1 MRKIFFITLLACV
14 AFASNLHAQTY
25 TLARTFLNPSTD
37 IDDEF
42 GLTTALFGNTLLI
55 GALEDDTFGPNQ
67 GIVYLFETGTGNI
80 IRTFQDPTP
89 NPSDGEVGFGVS
101 IAVNGNNIIIGA
113 HRDDAVDGD
122 DGAVYLF
129 DGLNGS
135 LLRTFNNPASGGVGG
150 GDLFGS
156 SVAFVGNNVLISSP
170 GEDAEGTNAGRVY
183 LFDGA
188 TGTLIHTF
196 INPTPAIHSGFG
208 NRIAVA
214 GSFIVIRAAFN
225 VAASVDAGAVYV
237 FDSSNFALIQTIL
250 NPSSDPE
257 DDFGSFIATDSNNIL
272 VGASGNDTGG
282 TDSGVAYLFD
292 ATTGALL
299 HTFQNPTPAAN
310 DLFGLHGEIFGN
322 KILIGS
328 PRGDT
333 GATDA
338 GAAYLFDS
346 VTGNLIT
353 TFLNP
358 APAFEDLFGR
368 SFAVLNNAIF
378 IGAPGQTQPNAGKV
392 YLFVEQPIVDAGA
405 DKEICFGQSVTIGG
419 NPTATGGTP
428 PYTYSWTPIIG
439 LNDASAANPNASPN
453 STTEYTVQVTD
464 ANGIIATDQVIV
476 TVNPLPAVTFN
487 SVASLC
493 VNVAAVDLTS
503 FVSPTGGT
511 FSGPGITGNTFTPS
525 AAGAGTHMVTYTF
538 ADANNCS
545 NSATQNIVVNALPT
559 VAFNPVGPFCV
570 SAAAVDLTSF
580 VSPTGGTFS
589 GPGIAGNIF
598 TPSAAGV
605 GTHTITYTF
614 ADANNCG
621 NSATQNIVVNAL
633 PTVTFNSVG
642 PFCVNAA
649 AVDLTTFISPAGGTF
664 SGTGIFGNIFSPS
677 AAGVGTH
684 TITYTFAD
692 ANNCSNTATQSIT
705 VSSQASVTFNPVGP
719 FCENAA
725 AVDLTNF
732 VSPTGGTFSGP
743 GITGNVFT
751 PSAAG
756 VGTHTIAYTFADANN
771 CGNSASQNITVHPQ
785 PTVTFNAVGPFCAN
799 TPAVDLSSAVS
810 PAGGTFSGPGIA
822 GSMFNPST
830 AGIGTYVITYT
841 ITNANCGNSASQ
853 NLVVNPV
860 PTANAGLDKAICVGQ
875 SVTIGG
881 NPTATGGMSPY
892 TFSWTP
898 TTGLDNATAAN
909 PTASPTS
916 TIIYTVNIVDANGCT
931 ASDQVT
937 IAAQTP
943 QSAIQDLINEVDALV
958 AAGKLNQGQ
967 GNALKA
973 KLNAAMQQL
982 NKGKTNTAINQLQ
995 AFINQVNA
1003 FINAGILSPADGQAL
1018 IDAAN
1023 NIINCISGLNKAG
1036 ITEQSPTIA
1045 LPQRFALEQN
1055 YPNPFNPETEIRFQL
1070 PEATHV
1076 VVKIFN
1082 TLGEEIRTL
1091 ADGLY
1096 EAGYHNL
1103 RWDGKDKNGNPL
1115 SSGVYLYQLRAKTF
1129 SQIKKMILLQ

>member
-1 MRKIFFITLLACV
+1 MKKIFFITLLALV
-14 AFASNLHAQTY
+14 LFAGHLHAQTY

-42 GLTTALFGNTLLI
+42 GLTTALLGANLLV

-67 GIVYLFETGTGNI
+67 GIVYLFETSTGNI

-89 NPSDGEVGFGVS
+89 NPSDIEVGFGVS
-101 IAVNGNNIIIGA
+101 IAVNGTNVLIGA
-113 HRDDAVDGD
+113 HRDDVVDGD

-129 DGLNGS
+129 DGSSSS
-135 LLRTFNNPASGGVGG
+135 LLRTFNNPAPGGAG

-156 SVAFVGNNVLISSP
+156 SATFVGNNVLISSP
-170 GEDAEGTNAGRVY
+170 GEDTEAINAGRVY
-183 LFDGA
+183 LFDGT

-196 INPTPAIHSGFG
+196 LNPTPADHDVFG
-208 NRIAVA
+208 NSIAA
-214 GSFIVIRAAFN
+214 GGNFIVIGARFDDTADI
-225 VAASVDAGAVYV
+225 DAGTIYIY
-237 FDSSNFALIQTIL
+237 DSSTFALIRTIL
-250 NPSSDPE
+250 NPDPHTN
-257 DDFGSFIATDSNNIL
+257 DNFGLPVATDGSKIF
-272 VGASGNDTGG
+272 VGTFGNDTGG
-282 TDSGVAYLFD
+282 TDSGVAYLFE

-299 HTFQNPTPAAN
+299 HTFLNPTPAAN
-310 DLFGLHGEIFGN
+310 DLFGLHGGIFGN

-328 PRGDT
+328 PRDDT

-346 VTGNLIT
+346 VTGDLIS

-368 SFAVLNNAIF
+368 SFAVLNNDIF
-378 IGAPGQTQPNAGKV
+378 IGAPGQSQPNAGKV
-392 YLFVEQPIVDAGA
+392 YLFVEQPVADAGA
-405 DKEICFGQSVTIGG
+405 DQEICFGQSVTIGG
-419 NPTATGGTP
+419 NPTTSGGTP
-428 PYTYSWTPIIG
+428 PYAYSWTPSIG
-439 LNDASAANPNASPN
+439 LDDASAANPNVSPN

-464 ANGIIATDQVIV
+464 ANGSIATDQVVV

-493 VNVAAVDLTS
+493 VN
-503 FVSPTGGT
+503 
-511 FSGPGITGNTFTPS
+511 
-525 AAGAGTHMVTYTF
+525 
-538 ADANNCS
+538 
-545 NSATQNIVVNALPT
+545 
-559 VAFNPVGPFCV
+559 
-570 SAAAVDLTSF
+570 AAAVDLTNF

-589 GPGIAGNIF
+589 GPGIAGNTF
-598 TPSAAGV
+598 TPSVAGA

-614 ADANNCG
+614 
-621 NSATQNIVVNAL
+621 
-633 PTVTFNSVG
+633 F
-642 PFCVNAA
+642 
-649 AVDLTTFISPAGGTF
+649 
-664 SGTGIFGNIFSPS
+664 
-677 AAGVGTH
+677 
-684 TITYTFAD
+684 D
-692 ANNCSNTATQSIT
+692 ANNCSNTASQNIT

-725 AVDLTNF
+725 AVDLANF
-732 VSPTGGTFSGP
+732 VSLTGGTFSGP

-756 VGTHTIAYTFADANN
+756 VGTHTITYTFADPNN
-771 CGNSASQNITVHPQ
+771 CGNTASQNITVHPQ

-799 TPAVDLSSAVS
+799 TPAADLSSAVS
-810 PAGGTFSGPGIA
+810 PAGGTFTGSGIA
-822 GSMFNPST
+822 GNLFAPSI
-830 AGIGTYVITYT
+830 AGIGTHVITYT
-841 ITNANCGNSASQ
+841 ITNANCSNSASQ

-875 SVTIGG
+875 PVTIGG
-881 NPTATGGMSPY
+881 SPTAMGGMPPY

-898 TTGLDNATAAN
+898 TTGLDDATAAN

-916 TIIYTVNIVDANGCT
+916 TTIYTVNIVDANGCT
-931 ASDQVT
+931 ASDQAT

-943 QSAIQDLINEVDALV
+943 QNAIQDLIDQVEALV
-958 AAGKLNQGQ
+958 VAGKLNQGQ

-973 KLNAAMQQL
+973 KLNAAIQQL
-982 NKGKTNTAINQLQ
+982 NKGKTHTAINQLQ

-1036 ITEQSPTIA
+1036 ITEQSPITA
-1045 LPQRFALEQN
+1045 LPQRYALEQN
-1055 YPNPFNPETEIRFQL
+1055 YPNPFLSGVKSRLAGNPETAIRFQL

-1082 TLGEEIRTL
+1082 TLGEEIRTVV
-1091 ADGLY
+1091 DGQY
-1096 EAGYHNL
+1096 EAGYHSIH
-1103 RWDGKDKNGNPL
+1103 WDGKNKNGNPV
-1115 SSGVYLYQLRAKTF
+1115 SSGVYLYQLQADTF
-1129 SQIKKMILLQ
+1129 SQIRKMIILR